1 MWYNLTAMKNNT
13 TSKEYFI
20 PYQLKMP
27 LEISVL
33 IDMDDP
39 IYSFNEVMNHI
50 DLNSYVAEKG
60 CGMGRPRCDSIKLLK
75 IILFA
80 FMEGGYETLRG
91 LNKLCRTDIRYMWLR
106 DGMPAPSHATFGNFI
121 RNELSKKIEDIFADI
136 NSYIFRTEGVDL
148 EHAYIDGTK
157 IEANANKYTWVW
169 KKSCITNRNKVFE
182 KITNLLERINT
193 EVLFYFGVKLEPR
206 EEYAVEYVE
215 LLLQRYVELTGC
227 NCTDF
232 VSGKGKRKS
241 TEQKHYEELQGYL
254 NRLRKYS
261 EHIHI
266 CGEERNS
273 YSKTDH
279 DATFLRMKKDYMG
292 NDQLLPGYN
301 MQMAI
306 CDEYIAAVD
315 VKSFASDTDCFIPL
329 MEKFK
334 SIYGHYPRYPI
345 ADAGYG
351 SYNNYLFCEKNGM
364 EKYMKFTMY
373 DKTVNS
379 EKYRNDP
386 FRAVNFKR
394 DEAGNL
400 ICPNGKKF
408 VFQKTVPVKGN
419 KYERTEEIYVCE
431 DCSGCPLRNQC
442 TKGRRN
448 RTIRLNEELTSIHE
462 EVLANLESVHG
473 ALLRMN
479 RSIQAEGTYGVIK
492 WDRRYDRAYRRGLES
507 IELEF
512 LLISCGFNLYK
523 YHNKK
528 NRAAQAA

>member
-1 MWYNLTAMKNNT
+1 MNT
-13 TSKEYFI
+13 ITEYFI
-20 PYQLKMP
+20 PYQLKLP

-33 IDMDDP
+33 IDVNDP
-39 IYSFNEVMNHI
+39 IYIFSEVMNHV
-50 DLNSYVAEKG
+50 DLKSYFAEKD
-60 CGMGRPRCDSIKLLK
+60 CRMGRPRCDSVKLLK

-80 FMEGGYETLRG
+80 FMEGGYETLRS
-91 LNKLCRTDIRYMWLR
+91 LSKLCKTDIRYMWLL
-106 DGMPAPSHATFGNFI
+106 DGMAAPSHATFGNFI
-121 RNELSKKIEDIFADI
+121 RDELAGSIEDIFRDI
-136 NSYIFRTEGVDL
+136 NAYIFQTEGVDL

-157 IEANANKYTWVW
+157 IEANANKYSWVW

-182 KITNLLERINT
+182 KITDLLNRINH
-193 EVLFYFGVKLEPR
+193 EVLFYFGVKMETR

-215 LLLQRYVELTGC
+215 SLLERYIEMTGC
-227 NCTDF
+227 SCDGF
-232 VSGKGKRKS
+232 VSGKGKRKT
-241 TEQKHYEELQGYL
+241 TEQKHYQELQGYL
-254 NRLRKYS
+254 NRLKKYS
-261 EHIHI
+261 ERIQI

-292 NDQLLPGYN
+292 NDRLLPGYN

-315 VKSFASDTDCFIPL
+315 VKRFASDMDCFIPL

-334 SIYGHYPRYPI
+334 SIYGHYPKYPV

-373 DKTVNS
+373 EKNVKS
-379 EKYRNDP
+379 EQYRTNP
-386 FRAVNFKR
+386 FRAVNFRR
-394 DEAGNL
+394 DDDGNL
-400 ICPNGKKF
+400 ICPNDRKF
-408 VFQKTVPVKGN
+408 VFQRTAPIKGN

-431 DCSGCPLRNQC
+431 DCSNCSLRSQC
-442 TKGRRN
+442 TKGRKN
-448 RTIRLNEELTSIHE
+448 RTIRLNEELTAIHE
-462 EVLANLESVHG
+462 EVLSNLESVHG

-492 WDRRYDRAYRRGLES
+492 WDRRYARAYRKGIES
-507 IELEF
+507 VKLEF
-512 LLISCGFNLYK
+512 LLVSCGFNLYK
-523 YHNKK
+523 YYNKK
-528 NRAAQAA
+528 NRFEAAA